1 MREQYGYWVARL
13 KDGFHFDQTR
23 ALAKKRLD
31 HTRRV
36 AGLLMAELRE
46 DGAL

>member
-1 MREQYGYWVARL
+1 ME
-13 KDGFHFDQTR
+13 GFQFVKWR
-23 ALAKKRLD
+23 AFANKRLD